1 MQAVIG
7 ALRAN
12 LGLDSAQF
20 ERGAK
25 RAESSSQRLQKSLRK
40 MATVATAAGAALGV
54 ATLAAGQTATEIRR
68 LSQVANTAPDVLQRM
83 AVGAKTVG
91 IEQEKLSDILK
102 DVNDRV
108 GDFVTTGGG
117 PMADFF
123 EKIAPKVGITADAFR
138 GLSGA
143 DALQLF
149 VSSLEKANV
158 SQAEMVFYMEAM
170 ASDSTLLLPLL
181 RDNASE
187 MNRLADS
194 SASLGAI
201 MSNETVASLDK
212 MNMAVGEV
220 SLAFQGMR
228 NRIAGRLAPALEMLA
243 VAFTTSMR
251 EGGLLRVLIDGF
263 IQNIDV
269 FAASFVAAAV
279 AITVKY
285 VAAIIRANIA
295 TLTFASV
302 VKGARLAVASFLGPL
317 GLVYIAIGAVAAA
330 FIAQRDANN
339 DASSAMNS
347 AESAAKD
354 LSIELDVL
362 ASNDLPEASAATVT
376 LANDNLSLARS
387 AFAAARAQ
395 VELAKATQQAAFNQA
410 AMEDAFLPGV
420 ENPGTAALEAANAE
434 LSASIAH
441 LTAAEAE
448 LNARVMEGNKIVS
461 ENVSL
466 TKDLGTVLEDTSK
479 KAKVTA
485 KALTGAAA
493 EAKERFSN
501 LRASME
507 SSMESGFMSIIDG
520 TASAKDAFRSFAA
533 EVIKELYRVLVVQQ
547 LVAGISNAV
556 APTNFF
562 AGIPGKPLA
571 NGTSYA
577 QGGMTLVGERGP
589 ELVNMPRG
597 SQVIDARRTAS
608 RMGNGD
614 IVQNFSFN
622 LSANGDESVRRIVS
636 QAAPQIVEAA
646 KAGVA
651 DAVRRGGSYGRAFA

>member
-220 SLAFQGMR
+220 SLALQGMR

-243 VAFTTSMR
+243 VAFTNSMR
-251 EGGLLRVLIDGF
+251 EGGLLRRVSNALERAVIFLANGINVVVDNMGSLIR
-263 IQNIDV
+263 V
-269 FAASFVAAAV
+269 FAVFAGAKIAFLLYSIGSSFIALARIIRTTGIVMVAFNKISKAKVTTLAIAV
-279 AITVKY
+279 AVIAELTGAMDTIVGVIKR
-285 VAAIIRANIA
+285 AGEAIESALPDSISDRVRDLADDIMGLGDEIDRMDQRGA
-295 TLTFASV
+295 SILSEGLTFASS
-302 VKGARLAVASFLGPL
+302 AADSLNDAVGK
-317 GLVYIAIGAVAAA
+317 IATTSTAAA
-330 FIAQRDANN
+330 
-339 DASSAMNS
+339 SA
-347 AESAAKD
+347 
-354 LSIELDVL
+354 LQ
-362 ASNDLPEASAATVT
+362 
-376 LANDNLSLARS
+376 NL
-387 AFAAARAQ
+387 
-395 VELAKATQQAAFNQA
+395 T
-410 AMEDAFLPGV
+410 D
-420 ENPGTAALEAANAE
+420 
-434 LSASIAH
+434 
-441 LTAAEAE
+441 
-448 LNARVMEGNKIVS
+448 
-461 ENVSL
+461 
-466 TKDLGTVLEDTSK
+466 
-479 KAKVTA
+479 
-485 KALTGAAA
+485 
-493 EAKERFSN
+493 EAKEHFDS
-501 LRASME
+501 LKSSME
-507 SSMESGFMSIIDG
+507 WSMESGFMSIIDG

-533 EVIKELYRVLVVQQ
+533 EVIKELYRVLVVQR
-547 LVAGISNAV
+547 LVAGISAGINTV
-556 APTNFF
+556 ASMATGNFF

-589 ELVNMPRG
+589 ELVNLPRG
-597 SQVIDARRTAS
+597 SQVIDAQRTAS
-608 RMGNGD
+608 RMGGD
-614 IVQNFSFN
+614 GGGVTVNQTINVSTGVQQT
-622 LSANGDESVRRIVS
+622 VRAEIKTLM
-636 QAAPQIVEAA
+636 PQIAEAS
-646 KAGVA
+646 KAAVA

>member
-1 MQAVIG
+1 LDLI
-7 ALRAN
+7 LRN
-12 LGLDSAQF
+12 LSAG
-20 ERGAK
+20 RSVLRVPASACK
-25 RAESSSQRLQKSLRK
+25 RAC
-40 MATVATAAGAALGV
+40 V

-243 VAFTTSMR
+243 VAFTNSMR
-251 EGGLLRVLIDGF
+251 EGAVLRTVLDTIIANLDRVSVYVAVLITGF
-263 IQNIDV
+263 GV
-269 FAASFVAAAV
+269 R
-279 AITVKY
+279 Y
-285 VAAIIRANIA
+285 VAALVAARIA
-295 TLTFASV
+295 TLSLSAALGTLRTAMIRTGVGAAVVAVGELILFFGRAREAAGGFGNAFKMVALQVKALSMKAFFIEALGSMVSTFIEFTYT
-302 VKGARLAVASFLGPL
+302 VAE
-317 GLVYIAIGAVAAA
+317 GLNDLFGTNLSGMDATITQVMNRAAISA
-330 FIAQRDANN
+330 RDA
-339 DASSAMNS
+339 A
-347 AESAAKD
+347 
-354 LSIELDVL
+354 DV
-362 ASNDLPEASAATVT
+362 ASAAADALRIT
-376 LANDNLSLARS
+376 LDETEVSAVDVSDSLSRIAG
-387 AFAAARAQ
+387 A
-395 VELAKATQQAAFNQA
+395 
-410 AMEDAFLPGV
+410 GV
-420 ENPGTAALEAANAE
+420 SG
-434 LSASIAH
+434 
-441 LTAAEAE
+441 
-448 LNARVMEGNKIVS
+448 
-461 ENVSL
+461 
-466 TKDLGTVLEDTSK
+466 
-479 KAKVTA
+479 AKVAA

-507 SSMESGFMSIIDG
+507 SSMESGFMSIIEG

-533 EVIKELYRVLVVQQ
+533 EAIKELFRVLVIQR

-556 APTNFF
+556 APINFF

>member
-243 VAFTTSMR
+243 VAFTNSMR
-251 EGGLLRVLIDGF
+251 EGAVLRTVLDAIIANLDRVSVYVAVLITGF
-263 IQNIDV
+263 GV
-269 FAASFVAAAV
+269 R
-279 AITVKY
+279 Y
-285 VAAIIRANIA
+285 VAALAAARIA
-295 TLTFASV
+295 TMSLSAALGTLRTAMIRTGVGAAV
-302 VKGARLAVASFLGPL
+302 VAVGELILFFGRAREAAGGFGNAFKMVALQ
-317 GLVYIAIGAVAAA
+317 VKAAA
-330 FIAQRDANN
+330 LSMKAFFIEALGSMVSTFIEFTYTVAEGLNDLFGTNLSGMDATITQVMNRAAISARDAA
-339 DASSAMNS
+339 DA
-347 AESAAKD
+347 
-354 LSIELDVL
+354 
-362 ASNDLPEASAATVT
+362 ASAAADALRIT
-376 LANDNLSLARS
+376 LDETEVSAVDVAESLARI
-387 AFAAARAQ
+387 ADAAQ
-395 VELAKATQQAAFNQA
+395 SGAAGA
-410 AMEDAFLPGV
+410 GD
-420 ENPGTAALEAANAE
+420 
-434 LSASIAH
+434 
-441 LTAAEAE
+441 
-448 LNARVMEGNKIVS
+448 
-461 ENVSL
+461 
-466 TKDLGTVLEDTSK
+466 
-479 KAKVTA
+479 
-485 KALTGAAA
+485 ALTGLTDIA
-493 EAKERFSN
+493 EDRFAG
-501 LRASME
+501 LRSSME

-520 TASAKDAFRSFAA
+520 TMRAKDAFRSFAA
-533 EVIKELYRVLVVQQ
+533 EAIKELFRVLVIQR

-562 AGIPGKPLA
+562 AGIPGKALA

-589 ELVNMPRG
+589 ELVNLPRG

-608 RMGNGD
+608 RMGDDGGGVTV
-614 IVQNFSFN
+614 VQNINVST
-622 LSANGDESVRRIVS
+622 GVQQTVRAEIKTLM
-636 QAAPQIVEAA
+636 PQIAEAS
-646 KAGVA
+646 KAAVA